1 MVEMIRMLHKTYI
14 LFIAAL
20 LAAGSLRAQQVAP
33 RIAGLEGNQEYM
45 TLLEEDA
52 RLQEREDSVIR
63 AVEGLRQ
70 LLREKPDNRQEY
82 SQQILHFEGRI
93 FDIRNA
99 KGRLIDRINTI
110 EQDWVLSNLDRPGG
124 VQQPAVQPAMVVPD
138 SLKVRRLID
147 NPPFRRELLAEDYAA
162 LRKAQMLEPQAV
174 DYVNRYF
181 ANHAQLTALA
191 QEYALATVE
200 VDALAVL
207 ERFNTLQG
215 MNKVLADSL
224 SESWNY
230 IFDNKNY
237 SYNFL
242 LDRMGRDD
250 MLTREEEALSDAM
263 RELSTLSG
271 QTASDVVADYFV
283 RKKVLVNY
291 EIALAEAL
299 ALTQARDSLRGV
311 AAQLAGIDFRL
322 PKAVIEERT
331 FIEYQPLEF
340 SSATPY
346 TTQNPIP
353 ECRVYPKGT
362 IYRVLLGRFATK
374 RAASLFRGAYPLC
387 YQIDEQSKWCYYAG
401 GFATLSEAEAVE
413 KQLKAKGFVRPEI
426 VLWIDGQMRNLTRD
440 PQPTIT
446 YRVEIGG
453 SQALSDAVK
462 GVIAASAEGHE
473 LSRVGQQMFVVGAF
487 DDRVQADSLA
497 VAIRRADAALEI
509 KVAESA
515 E

>member
-1 MVEMIRMLHKTYI
+1 MVEMIHMLHKTCI
-14 LFIAAL
+14 LLCAAL

-52 RLQEREDSVIR
+52 RLQEREDSVVR

-70 LLREKPDNRQEY
+70 LLREKPDSRPEY
-82 SQQILHFEGRI
+82 SQRILQFEERI

-110 EQDWVLSNLDRPGG
+110 EQEWVLSNLDRPGG
-124 VQQPAVQPAMVVPD
+124 ARQPAGQSATVVPD
-138 SLKVRRLID
+138 SLKVRSLID
-147 NPPFRRELLAEDYAA
+147 NPPFRQELLAEDYAA
-162 LRKAQMLEPQAV
+162 LRKAQGMELQAV

-181 ANHAQLTALA
+181 DNYQQLAALV
-191 QEYALATVE
+191 QEYALAAAETE
-200 VDALAVL
+200 ALSVM
-207 ERFNTLQG
+207 ERYNTLLG

-250 MLTREEEALSDAM
+250 LLTREEEALSDAM
-263 RELSTLSG
+263 RELAGLSG
-271 QTASDVVADYFV
+271 QTASDAVADYFV
-283 RKKVLVNY
+283 RRKVLVNY

-299 ALTQARDSLRGV
+299 ALTRARDSLRGV
-311 AAQLAGIDFRL
+311 AARLGGINFHL
-322 PKAVIEERT
+322 PETVVEERT
-331 FIEYQPLEF
+331 FIEYHPVEF
-340 SSATPY
+340 SSAPQY

-353 ECRVYPKGT
+353 ECRIYPKGT
-362 IYRVLLGRFATK
+362 IYRVLLGKFATK

-387 YQIDEQSKWCYYAG
+387 YRIDEDNKWCYFAG
-401 GFATLSEAEAVE
+401 GLATFAEAEAAQ
-413 KQLKAKGFVRPEI
+413 KQLKARGFVRPEI
-426 VLWIDGQMRNLTRD
+426 VMWTDGQMRNLSRE
-440 PQPTIT
+440 PQPVMT
-446 YRVEIGG
+446 YRVEISG

-462 GVIAASAEGHE
+462 GVIASSAEGHE
-473 LSRVGQQMFVVGAF
+473 LSRVGQQLFVVGAF
-487 DDRVQADSLA
+487 DDRAQADSLA
-497 VAIRRADAALEI
+497 GAIRRADAALEI